1 MASYRTRAKSLLGL
15 TDTLQDEVLKT
26 IEELTLMQFS
36 ALSGSEDVPDEL
48 DFIIVEVMVKRFN
61 RLGSEGM
68 ASQSVEGLSM
78 SFEQSD
84 FEEYLPLIKRSFSKV
99 YQAGFKVL

>member
-1 MASYRTRAKSLLGL
+1 MASYKSRAKSLLGL
-15 TDTLQDEVLKT
+15 NDELQDEVLKT

-36 ALSGSEDVPDEL
+36 ALSGSEDVPDNL
-48 DFIIVEVMVKRFN
+48 DFIVVEVMVKRFN

>member
-1 MASYRTRAKSLLGL
+1 MASYKSRAKSLLGL
-15 TDTLQDEVLKT
+15 NDELQDDILKT

-36 ALSGSEDVPDEL
+36 ALSGSEDVPDNL
-48 DFIIVEVMVKRFN
+48 DFIVVEVMVKRFN

>member
-84 FEEYLPLIKRSFSKV
+84 FEEYLPLIKRTFSKV
-99 YQAGFKVL
+99 YKPRFKML